1 MPQKTPIPVPAKPVS
16 TYGTPSSMWTGNGA
30 PSGLLP
36 HAVVAPFAFQAVPRF
51 TQCPPPPPDL
61 KEPSRAKLVYGL
73 TLPSA
78 SETPTVVQEAAEVM
92 LEVHG
97 VEEELMDPALLL
109 VYELT
114 VHACRFTGAGE
125 LVQVVI
131 RRDGDAFQVTA
142 HDTHAPHAHRRLA
155 AACDERRR
163 GSLSDVRELSERHHG
178 EWGFG
183 TAYPPAAGVC
193 TWATLV
199 HTPHSSPD
207 AEVSQGRAD

>member
-1 MPQKTPIPVPAKPVS
+1 MLQNSPAPVPAKPAP
-16 TYGTPSSMWTGNGA
+16 TRGMPSSTWTGNVA
-30 PSGLLP
+30 TSGLLP

-61 KEPSRAKLVYGL
+61 TEPSPARLVYGL

-78 SETPTVVQEAAEVM
+78 SETPTIAQEAAEVM

-97 VEEELMDPALLL
+97 VEEGLMDPALLL

-114 VHACRFTGAGE
+114 VHACRFTGTGE

-131 RRDGDAFQVTA
+131 RRDGDALQVTA

-155 AACDERRR
+155 AMCDERRW

-183 TAYPPAAGVC
+183 ATYPPAAGVC

-199 HTPHSSPD
+199 NPGASRPTL
-207 AEVSQGRAD
+207 

>member
-1 MPQKTPIPVPAKPVS
+1 MLQNAPTPVPAKPVP
-16 TYGTPSSMWTGNGA
+16 TCGTPSSTWAGNGA

-36 HAVVAPFAFQAVPRF
+36 PAVVAPFAFQSVPRF
-51 TQCPPPPPDL
+51 VQCPPPPPDL
-61 KEPSRAKLVYGL
+61 AEPSPAKLVYGL

-78 SETPTVVQEAAEVM
+78 CETPTVAQEAAEVM
-92 LEVHG
+92 FEVHG

-125 LVQVVI
+125 LVQVVL
-131 RRDGDAFQVTA
+131 RRDGNVLQVTA

-155 AACDERRR
+155 IACDERRKV
-163 GSLSDVRELSERHHG
+163 SLSDVCELSERHQG
-178 EWGFG
+178 AWGFG
-183 TAYPPAAGVC
+183 AAYPPAAGVC

-199 HTPHSSPD
+199 HGPHPSPD
-207 AEVSQGRAD
+207 SEVSPG